1 MIFLNLGND
10 RSFAIKITGNH
21 FFACDYVFSN
31 VYGESVFFDDAPSGV
46 PADGDLASCP
56 TPFELSESAEKAL
69 RDTLPETPFDALSTL
84 PDCTKRVEYMTEGMI
99 LSLASVRDDGLYIRY
114 GSEESPMCLHIRAD
128 GSVSVSGDE
137 RDTGEMVFEE
147 GKRSFIALPEN
158 LFSDETPSGP
168 GDGYEKHTP
177 FHLCVSTESID
188 NQMTADGG
196 SLSVRYSIE
205 VNGMIAEIS
214 DFTLTADRLETGDD
228 YPDSLQALAEAIVQ
242 SLISR
247 KDTPT

>member
-1 MIFLNLGND
+1 MNLGNN

-31 VYGESVFFDDAPSGV
+31 VYGESVFFDDAPPSV
-46 PADGDLASCP
+46 PADGDLSSCP
-56 TPFELSESAEKAL
+56 TPLELSESTERTL

-84 PDCTKRVEYMTEGMI
+84 PDCTKKVEYMTEGAI
-99 LSLASVRDDGLYIRY
+99 LSLSALRDDGLYIRY
-114 GSEESPMCLHIRAD
+114 GSEESPMCIHIRAD

-137 RDTGEMVFEE
+137 TDTGEIVFEE
-147 GKRSFIALPEN
+147 GKRNFIALPES
-158 LFSDETPSGP
+158 LFSGEIPNAPD
-168 GDGYEKHTP
+168 DGYEKHTP

-188 NQMTADGG
+188 NKMTESGG

-214 DFTLTADRLETGDD
+214 DFTLTADRLAPTDD
-228 YPDSLQALAEAIVQ
+228 SDESLQALADAIAHV
-242 SLISR
+242 LFSR
-247 KDTPT
+247 KDIPT